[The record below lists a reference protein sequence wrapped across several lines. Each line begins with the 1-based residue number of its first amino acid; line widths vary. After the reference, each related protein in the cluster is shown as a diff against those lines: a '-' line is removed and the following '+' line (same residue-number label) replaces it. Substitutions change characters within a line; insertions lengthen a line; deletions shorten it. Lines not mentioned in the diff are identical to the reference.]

1 MAISLADKPI
11 TSITGQP
18 RPFLIQ
24 DIAGLSAAMAQR
36 LQKAGFSKV
45 EDLAV
50 AHTRDLAKRIDSRQ
64 DIAELIISTSQRILN
79 QVKISKS
86 TKDTQRI
93 LLASLEFTDIE
104 DIGQYTLVRM
114 VKAGISSVRDLAL
127 ANVDDLAVQI
137 NVTKEST
144 KSLILA
150 AQRLLKE
157 SNIYGSA
164 DHSRESQKDVTVTKQ
179 GPKIRDIK
187 GISPT
192 TAVSLGLLGFS
203 VEILA
208 ITSVEEL
215 TSRGKLSKDSAVFII
230 SGAQKL
236 LKRIRK
242 GL

>member
-1 MAISLADKPI
+1 
-11 TSITGQP
+11 
-18 RPFLIQ
+18 
-24 DIAGLSAAMAQR
+24 MAQR

-150 AQRLLKE
+150 L
-157 SNIYGSA
+157 NGC
-164 DHSRESQKDVTVTKQ
+164 
-179 GPKIRDIK
+179 
-187 GISPT
+187 
-192 TAVSLGLLGFS
+192 
-203 VEILA
+203 
-208 ITSVEEL
+208 
-215 TSRGKLSKDSAVFII
+215 
-230 SGAQKL
+230 
-236 LKRIRK
+236 
-242 GL
+242 

>member
-1 MAISLADKPI
+1 
-11 TSITGQP
+11 
-18 RPFLIQ
+18 
-24 DIAGLSAAMAQR
+24 MAQR

-104 DIGQYTLVRM
+104 DIGQYTLERM

>member
-1 MAISLADKPI
+1 M
-11 TSITGQP
+11 
-18 RPFLIQ
+18 
-24 DIAGLSAAMAQR
+24 
-36 LQKAGFSKV
+36 
-45 EDLAV
+45 
-50 AHTRDLAKRIDSRQ
+50 
-64 DIAELIISTSQRILN
+64 
-79 QVKISKS
+79 
-86 TKDTQRI
+86 
-93 LLASLEFTDIE
+93 
-104 DIGQYTLVRM
+104 
-114 VKAGISSVRDLAL
+114 
-127 ANVDDLAVQI
+127 
-137 NVTKEST
+137 
-144 KSLILA
+144 
-150 AQRLLKE
+150 KE